1 MQPFT
6 YSVSKGLRA
15 GAIGGFIGSIVL
27 GILGEL
33 GAIAM
38 NQELF
43 YTTIAKRMGFGDSS
57 VLGGWTLHFL
67 VGIIAGSLFLGAT
80 AAIRRFALTTTKKA
94 IWVGV
99 LGGIAIWIVFYV
111 PVTGIL
117 LPEDLTYTTFRR
129 IPCAPRALRDCDWDC
144 VPLSS
149 ASNSQDENNHLVKF
163 QSNMREFASQG
174 SRWDNENSL
183 TILDESDS
191 QEYCQEDCEYCVGK
205 SFPQKLLQPEF
216 GRRTYRFAFVSPYYP
231 SGK

>member
-67 VGIIAGSLFLGAT
+67 VGIVAGSLFLGAT

-99 LGGIAIWIVFYV
+99 LGGMAIWIVVYV
-111 PVTGIL
+111 PVTGIF
-117 LPEDLTYTTFRR
+117 LPEDLTNTTFAGGSFVLHVLYG
-129 IPCAPRALRDCDWDC
+129 I
-144 VPLSS
+144 VTGIVSLS
-149 ASNSQDENNHLVKF
+149 
-163 QSNMREFASQG
+163 
-174 SRWDNENSL
+174 
-183 TILDESDS
+183 
-191 QEYCQEDCEYCVGK
+191 
-205 SFPQKLLQPEF
+205 LL
-216 GRRTYRFAFVSPYYP
+216 RRTVRL
-231 SGK
+231 KTTT

>member
-1 MQPFT
+1 MQPIT

-43 YTTIAKRMGFGDSS
+43 YTTIAKRVGFGDSS

-99 LGGIAIWIVFYV
+99 LGGIAIWIVVYV

-117 LPEDLTYTTFRR
+117 LPEDLTNTTFAGGSLVLHVLYG
-129 IPCAPRALRDCDWDC
+129 IVTVIAS
-144 VPLSS
+144 LS
-149 ASNSQDENNHLVKF
+149 
-163 QSNMREFASQG
+163 
-174 SRWDNENSL
+174 
-183 TILDESDS
+183 
-191 QEYCQEDCEYCVGK
+191 
-205 SFPQKLLQPEF
+205 LL
-216 GRRTYRFAFVSPYYP
+216 RRTVRM
-231 SGK
+231 KTTT

>member
-1 MQPFT
+1 MQPIT

-99 LGGIAIWIVFYV
+99 LGGIAIWIVVYV

-117 LPEDLTYTTFRR
+117 LPEDLTNTTFAGGSFVLHVLYG
-129 IPCAPRALRDCDWDC
+129 I
-144 VPLSS
+144 VTGIVSLS
-149 ASNSQDENNHLVKF
+149 
-163 QSNMREFASQG
+163 
-174 SRWDNENSL
+174 
-183 TILDESDS
+183 
-191 QEYCQEDCEYCVGK
+191 
-205 SFPQKLLQPEF
+205 LL
-216 GRRTYRFAFVSPYYP
+216 RRTVRL
-231 SGK
+231 KTTT

>member
-1 MQPFT
+1 MQPIT

-99 LGGIAIWIVFYV
+99 LGGIAIWIVVYV

-117 LPEDLTYTTFRR
+117 LPEDLTNTTFAGGSFVLHVLYG
-129 IPCAPRALRDCDWDC
+129 I
-144 VPLSS
+144 VTGIVSLS
-149 ASNSQDENNHLVKF
+149 
-163 QSNMREFASQG
+163 
-174 SRWDNENSL
+174 
-183 TILDESDS
+183 
-191 QEYCQEDCEYCVGK
+191 
-205 SFPQKLLQPEF
+205 LL
-216 GRRTYRFAFVSPYYP
+216 RRTVRM
-231 SGK
+231 KTTT